1 MPSPYAKSEKQK
13 APPAATPPAASAQV
27 VKVAQIYAVRSV
39 KAYPTG
45 DLMSVVQIGDADCAP
60 HAHGLRA
67 PIATWVEIVAG
78 LAEACPHFA
87 ERLRA
92 RI

>member
-1 MPSPYAKSEKQK
+1 MSTPK
-13 APPAATPPAASAQV
+13 ATPAAASGTV
-27 VKVAQIYAVRSV
+27 VKVAQIYAVRSA
-39 KAYPTG
+39 KSYPTG
-45 DLMSVVQIGDADCAP
+45 DLMSVVQIGDADCEP

-67 PIATWVEIVAG
+67 SIATWVELVAE
-78 LAEACPHFA
+78 LAAADPFFA